1 MLVSQLYLTLC
12 DPMDCS
18 LPGSSVHGILQ
29 ARILEWVAIPFSRGS
44 SQLRDR
50 TRICIAGRFF
60 TIWATRETLIY
71 HYSYLFYVEQTEPQ
85 RCSGGCPRS
94 QSWSSQP
101 FNPILAGACS
111 TLKLSLSSSVFLW
124 GVLPC
129 RVRTEMNTAWQLF
142 HTWYHIISS
151 EQKDLQINM
160 SLPLLIAFHHLAV

>member
-1 MLVSQLYLTLC
+1 MSNSLRPHGLCPARLLCPWNSPGKNIGVSSHSLLQGIFPVEGQNPDLHCRQILYHLSHQGSPYL
-12 DPMDCS
+12 S
-18 LPGSSVHGILQ
+18 L
-29 ARILEWVAIPFSRGS
+29 
-44 SQLRDR
+44 
-50 TRICIAGRFF
+50 
-60 TIWATRETLIY
+60 
-71 HYSYLFYVEQTEPQ
+71 SYLFYAEQTEPQ

-111 TLKLSLSSSVFLW
+111 TLKLSLSPSIFLW

-142 HTWYHIISS
+142 HTRYHIISS